1 MKKTLL
7 LALVLG
13 CTFSLNSFS
22 DDEIY
27 EAEDLS
33 YETDGILHEM
43 FLACVAAKTEC
54 QTLAHHQGLAFLKV
68 VRDTARCPARPKTK
82 ACIVQH

>member
-1 MKKTLL
+1 MKKVLL
-7 LALVLG
+7 FAFVLG
-13 CTFSLNSFS
+13 CTFSLNSYS
-22 DDEIY
+22 EEEIY

-43 FLACVAAKTEC
+43 FLSCVATKTEC
-54 QTLAHHQGLAFLKV
+54 QALAHHRGYAFVKV
-68 VRDTARCPARPKTK
+68 VSDRDRCPTRPKTK